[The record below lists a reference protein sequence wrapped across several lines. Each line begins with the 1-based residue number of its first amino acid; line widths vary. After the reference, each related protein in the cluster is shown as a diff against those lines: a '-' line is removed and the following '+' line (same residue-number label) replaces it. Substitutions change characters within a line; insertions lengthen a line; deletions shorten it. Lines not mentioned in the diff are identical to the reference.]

1 MQTRSKLEQKDIESL
16 ENPYRSIPA
25 EITSIVEE
33 SPNIKTFELD
43 PEEKIEFATG
53 EFIQL
58 SVPGLGEAPFTPSSS
73 PNATDKIEVT
83 IMEAGEVTGKL
94 HHIEEGETVGVRGPY
109 GKGYPLDEM
118 EGRDVLVVGGG
129 VGLAPLR
136 SLLYMLTAQ
145 PDNFGK
151 ISLKYG
157 ARTPD
162 HLIYKDQLEDW
173 GSSVSEIDLELTVDE
188 GDEDW
193 EGNVG
198 VVTNLLENLEVDTE
212 KGVAVVCGPP
222 IMMKFTTQSLLD
234 HFESS
239 DIYLSMEKNMSC
251 GFGMCG
257 HCQLGKYYVCKDGPV
272 FTHDQVKDIPD
283 LWE

>member
-1 MQTRSKLEQKDIESL
+1 MKVRAEIKEALKTSG
-16 ENPYRSIPA
+16 NPYRSIPA
-25 EITSIVEE
+25 KITDIDVE
-33 SPNIKTFELD
+33 SPNIKTFRLK
-43 PEEKIEFATG
+43 PEEPMEFATG
-53 EFIQL
+53 EFVQL

-73 PNATDKIEVT
+73 PNVADKLEIT

-94 HHIEEGETVGVRGPY
+94 HDTPPGETLGIRGPY
-109 GKGYPLDEM
+109 GEGYPLEEM
-118 EGRDVLVVGGG
+118 KGRDILVVGGG

-136 SLLYMLTAQ
+136 SLLYMLLDKPGAY
-145 PDNFGK
+145 GK

-162 HLIYKDQLEDW
+162 HLIYKDQLEEWDS
-173 GSSVSEIDLELTVDE
+173 GSIIDLELTVDE
-188 GDEDW
+188 ADDSW

-198 VVTNLLENLEVDTE
+198 VVTTLLEEPGVDTDD
-212 KGVAVVCGPP
+212 GLAVVCGPP
-222 IMMKFTTQSLLD
+222 IMMKFTAQELLN
-234 HFESS
+234 HFDPE
-239 DIYLSMEKNMSC
+239 DIYLSLEKNMSC

-272 FTHDQVKDIPD
+272 FTYDQVKDIPD

>member
-1 MQTRSKLEQKDIESL
+1 MQTRAELDRQDIESV

-25 EITSIVEE
+25 EITSIVDE
-33 SPNIKTFELD
+33 SPNIKTFELE
-43 PEEKIEFATG
+43 PESSIEFATG

-73 PNATDKIEVT
+73 PDVVDTLEVT

-94 HHIEEGETVGVRGPY
+94 HNLSEGDLVGVRGPY

-118 EGRDVLVVGGG
+118 ADRDVLVVGGG

-136 SLLYMLTAQ
+136 SLLYDLMAQ
-145 PDNFGK
+145 SAKFGK

-162 HLIYKDQLEDW
+162 HLIYKDQLEQW
-173 GSSVSEIDLELTVDE
+173 SGTGSEIDLELTVDE
-188 GDEDW
+188 GNEEW

-198 VVTNLLENLEVDTE
+198 VVTTLLEDLDVDTE
-212 KGVAVVCGPP
+212 EGIAVVCGPP
-222 IMMKFTTQSLLD
+222 IMMKFTTQSLVD
-234 HFESS
+234 YFNPE
-239 DIYLSMEKNMSC
+239 DIYLSLEKNMSC
-251 GFGMCG
+251 GIGMCG

-272 FTHDQVKDIPD
+272 FTYDQVKDIPD